1 MTSAISTYTESMYEA
16 GGGKGGSLV
25 DAGHG
30 PSQGSTSESNKKGE
44 PGASGQA
51 AASTSGTQK
60 APHTSGAPS
69 QKKPIAP
76 LSGGASA
83 RPPGESSRG
92 RDSSGDQTSLRGRDA
107 GQGRSNKKG
116 EPGAPG
122 EAVKAGAGETAGY
135 TFEDLLQQVQAVQ
148 SSVLVLPAIV
158 LKDPAVKSALASLQA
173 FRSSLQGAE
182 GQAVKSID
190 SVPIVRS
197 VFCKQLQSKLTLL
210 AKALDPY
217 KQAEAA
223 KLNVAY
229 LVTQLEATTSTSETQ
244 MVPGASGDLVIKKDV
259 DDAKTKEAVQQKLY
273 KEWTTEW
280 KKSNRA
286 NKILKDVDDAKTR
299 GDAQQ
304 KLYKD
309 DAKGREEP
317 KKEKAQEVAAE
328 QKQQLE
334 DQQKLYKDAVKK
346 REEQQKEEAQE
357 VAEERKELLE
367 EALKRIAAKE
377 AKKEEEE
384 ESAKHLRELTAS
396 CHFCP

>member
-25 DAGHG
+25 DTGHG

-44 PGASGQA
+44 PGASGHA
-51 AASTSGTQK
+51 TASTSRTQK
-60 APHTSGAPS
+60 ARASGAPA
-69 QKKPIAP
+69 QKKPTAP
-76 LSGGASA
+76 LSVGAPA
-83 RPPGESSRG
+83 GPPGESSRG
-92 RDSSGDQTSLRGRDA
+92 RDGSEDQVSSRGRDA

-116 EPGAPG
+116 ESGAPG

-148 SSVLVLPAIV
+148 SSVLDLPAIV
-158 LKDPAVKSALASLQA
+158 LKDPAIKSALASLQA
-173 FRSSLQGAE
+173 FSSSLQDAE
-182 GQAVKSID
+182 MQAVKRSD
-190 SVPIVRS
+190 SVPIVKT

-210 AKALDPY
+210 AKALEPY
-217 KQAEAA
+217 KQAAAA

-229 LVTQLEATTSTSETQ
+229 LVTQLEATASTSETQ
-244 MVPGASGDLVIKKDV
+244 MARASGDPVINKDV
-259 DDAKTKEAVQQKLY
+259 DDAKTKEAVQKKLY
-273 KEWTTEW
+273 TEWTTEW

>member
-1 MTSAISTYTESMYEA
+1 MTNAISSYTESMYEA
-16 GGGKGGSLV
+16 GGGKGGST
-25 DAGHG
+25 GM
-30 PSQGSTSESNKKGE
+30 SNKKG
-44 PGASGQA
+44 ASGATGQA
-51 AASTSGTQK
+51 TTSTSETQK
-60 APHTSGAPS
+60 APGAPGAPGQKWWEVYKA
-69 QKKPIAP
+69 QKKPTAS
-76 LSGGASA
+76 LSGGAPA
-83 RPPGESSRG
+83 GPPGESSRG
-92 RDSSGDQTSLRGRDA
+92 RDNSGDQTSLRGRDA

-309 DAKGREEP
+309 AAKGREEP
-317 KKEKAQEVAAE
+317 TK
-328 QKQQLE
+328 
-334 DQQKLYKDAVKK
+334 
-346 REEQQKEEAQE
+346 KEEAQE
-357 VAEERKELLE
+357 VAEERRELLE

-377 AKKEEEE
+377 AKKKEEE

-396 CHFCP
+396 CRSCP

>member
-92 RDSSGDQTSLRGRDA
+92 RDNSGDQTSLRGRDA

-309 DAKGREEP
+309 AAKGREEP
-317 KKEKAQEVAAE
+317 KK
-328 QKQQLE
+328 
-334 DQQKLYKDAVKK
+334 
-346 REEQQKEEAQE
+346 KEEAQE
-357 VAEERKELLE
+357 VAEERRELLE

-377 AKKEEEE
+377 AKKKEEE

-396 CHFCP
+396 CRSCP

>member
-1 MTSAISTYTESMYEA
+1 MSSAISTYTESMYEA

-25 DAGHG
+25 DTGHG
-30 PSQGSTSESNKKGE
+30 PSQN
-44 PGASGQA
+44 A
-51 AASTSGTQK
+51 QK
-60 APHTSGAPS
+60 TPQNA
-69 QKKPIAP
+69 QKTPTAT
-76 LSGGASA
+76 LSGGAPA
-83 RPPGESSRG
+83 GPPGESSRG
-92 RDSSGDQTSLRGRDA
+92 RDGSEGQASSRGRDP
-107 GQGRSNKKG
+107 GQGRNNKKG
-116 EPGAPG
+116 ESGAPG
-122 EAVKAGAGETAGY
+122 EAVKAGAGVTAGY

-148 SSVLVLPAIV
+148 SSVLALPAIV
-158 LKDPAVKSALASLQA
+158 LKDPEVKSELASLQA
-173 FRSSLQGAE
+173 FSSSLQGADV
-182 GQAVKSID
+182 QAVKSID
-190 SVPIVRS
+190 SVPIVQT

-210 AKALDPY
+210 AKALEPY
-217 KQAEAA
+217 KQAAA
-223 KLNVAY
+223 ATLNVAY
-229 LVTQLEATTSTSETQ
+229 LVTQLEATTITSETQ
-244 MVPGASGDLVIKKDV
+244 TAQGASGDPVIKKDV

-304 KLYKD
+304 KLYQ
-309 DAKGREEP
+309 DAAKRREEQ

-367 EALKRIAAKE
+367 EALNRIAAKE

-384 ESAKHLRELTAS
+384 ESAKHLRELMAS
-396 CHFCP
+396 CHSCA